1 MKKFIQFFLF
11 FLIILITF
19 YIYNTYLKK
28 DLTKKEEVTKNKD
41 ETLIDNENN
50 LIKNLKYEINFDDNS
65 QYIIKAELSEII
77 YENNIE
83 IVKMQN
89 VEASIV
95 DKNQDPVIINSE
107 HAIYNNSSYNTE
119 FSKNIIVKYIKNT
132 INSDNLDLNFKKNI
146 ILIYN
151 NVVYEGLQG
160 EIKADKVEIDL
171 ITKNS
176 VISMNNSN
184 KKIKVVTK

>member
-28 DLTKKEEVTKNKD
+28 DLTKNEEVNKYKD
-41 ETLIDNENN
+41 ETLINNENN

-65 QYIIKAELSEII
+65 QYIIKAEISEII
-77 YENNIE
+77 YENNVE

-89 VEASIV
+89 VEASII

-107 HAIYNNSSYNTE
+107 RAIYNNSSYNTE
-119 FSKNIIVKYIKNT
+119 FSKNIRIKYMKNT
-132 INSDNLDLNFKKNI
+132 INSDNLDLNFQKNT

-184 KKIKVVTK
+184 KKIEVVAK

>member
-28 DLTKKEEVTKNKD
+28 DLTKKEEVTKYKD

-89 VEASIV
+89 VQASII

-107 HAIYNNSSYNTE
+107 RAIYNNSSYNTE
-119 FSKNIIVKYIKNT
+119 FSKNIRIKYMKNT
-132 INSDNLDLNFKKNI
+132 INSDNLDLNFQKNT

>member
-28 DLTKKEEVTKNKD
+28 DLTKNEEVNKYKD
-41 ETLIDNENN
+41 ETLINNENN

-77 YENNIE
+77 YENNVE

-89 VEASIV
+89 VEASII

-107 HAIYNNSSYNTE
+107 RAIYNNSSYNTE
-119 FSKNIIVKYIKNT
+119 FSKNIRIKYMKNT
-132 INSDNLDLNFKKNI
+132 INSDNLDLNFQKDT

-184 KKIKVVTK
+184 KKIEVVAK

>member
-1 MKKFIQFFLF
+1 MKKFIQFFLY

-19 YIYNTYLKK
+19 LIYNTYLKN
-28 DLTKKEEVTKNKD
+28 DLTKKEEVNKNQD

-50 LIKNLKYEINFDDNS
+50 LIKNLKYEVNFDDNS

-89 VEASIV
+89 VQASII

-107 HAIYNNSSYNTE
+107 RAIYNNSSYNTE
-119 FSKNIIVKYIKNT
+119 FSKNIRIKYMKNT
-132 INSDNLDLNFKKNI
+132 INSGNLDLNFQKNT

-160 EIKADKVEIDL
+160 EIKADKVEVDL

-184 KKIKVVTK
+184 KKIEVIAK